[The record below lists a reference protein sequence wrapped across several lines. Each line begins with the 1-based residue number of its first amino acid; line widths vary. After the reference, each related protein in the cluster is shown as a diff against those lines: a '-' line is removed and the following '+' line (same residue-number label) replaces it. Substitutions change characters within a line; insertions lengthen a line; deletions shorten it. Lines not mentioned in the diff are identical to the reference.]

1 MTTLTKKEK
10 ALLKPIFWDIDIDNL
25 DYENH
30 KRYTI
35 ERILQYGLTEH
46 INWMLEHFDK
56 EDIAE
61 AVKKS
66 RSIDRKTANY
76 WSIHLEI
83 SKDEIL
89 CFTNQ
94 SAMSNSMF

>member
-1 MTTLTKKEK
+1 MKSLTKKEK
-10 ALLKPIFWDIDIDNL
+10 DLLKPIFWDIKIDNL

-35 ERILQYGLTEH
+35 ERILQYGFTEH
-46 INWMLEHFDK
+46 IIWMMKHFEK
-56 EDIAE
+56 KDIVE
-61 AVKKS
+61 AVKNS

-76 WSIHLEI
+76 WSIHLGI
-83 SKDEIL
+83 NRDEIL

>member
-1 MTTLTKKEK
+1 MRILSQKEK
-10 ALLKPIFWDIDIDNL
+10 DLLKPIFWDIEIQNL

-35 ERILQYGLTEH
+35 ERILQYGLAEH
-46 INWMLEHFDK
+46 INWMLKNFDK
-56 EDIAE
+56 TDIIE

-66 RSIDRKTANY
+66 RTIDRRTANY
-76 WSIHLEI
+76 WSIHLGI
-83 SKDEIL
+83 NKDEII
-89 CFTNQ
+89 CFLNQ